1 MRFDSNCF
9 LKNMNRLTV
18 FVFFV
23 MSMVLRPA
31 SAEEPLM
38 YLLGPGDL
46 IAIQVYEEPELSLDM
61 RVGFAGTITYPFL
74 GEIQVAGMTP
84 EQLETDIRDK
94 LKGPYL
100 VNPSVVVSILE
111 YRPFYVNGEVK
122 KPGSY
127 EYYPGMTIERA
138 ISIAGGFS
146 DRASRS
152 KIYVEHD
159 VMSEGSS
166 SKKKASEVK
175 AELSDNVLPGDV
187 ITVKQS
193 FF

>member
-1 MRFDSNCF
+1 MRFDLTYCYR
-9 LKNMNRLTV
+9 NMSRLAV
-18 FVFFV
+18 FAICALTMMF
-23 MSMVLRPA
+23 RPA
-31 SAEEPLM
+31 AAEEPLM

-74 GEIQVAGMTP
+74 GEIQVSGMTP

-100 VNPSVVVSILE
+100 INPSVVVSILE

-152 KIYVEHD
+152 KIVVEHD
-159 VMSEGSS
+159 VMS
-166 SKKKASEVK
+166 SEVEASK
-175 AELSDNVLPGDV
+175 GSEVRVELSDNVMPGDV